1 MIKIQ
6 TIGKEDLLCYS
17 LEQLSQA
24 INKVTG
30 CHASVKY
37 RQKSGLIRVLYMT
50 VTAGGMIKDTY
61 TEKVFEIEEL
71 WRLHLM

>member
-6 TIGKEDLLCYS
+6 TIGKEDFLCYS
-17 LEQLSQA
+17 IDELSQA
-24 INKVTG
+24 IKKVAG

-37 RQKSGLIRVLYMT
+37 RQRSGLSRVLYMT
-50 VTAGGMIKDTY
+50 VTAGGVIQDTY

-71 WRLHLM
+71 WRLHLI